1 MLNQVLREIEAA
13 SGAVEL
19 GELKRRLGIDRG
31 ALEGMIQ
38 FWVRKGRLVDDQGAG
53 VAAAHTGGS
62 CGSSCAGYDGCAFIA
77 KMPRT
82 YSLPPE
88 K

>member
-1 MLNQVLREIEAA
+1 MNKVLREIENAK
-13 SGAVEL
+13 GALDL
-19 GELKRRLGIDRG
+19 GELNRRLGIDRS

-38 FWVRKGRLVDDQGAG
+38 FWVRKGRLVDEQGAG
-53 VAAAHTGGS
+53 MAAAHTAGS
-62 CGSSCAGYDGCAFIA
+62 CGAACSGYDSCAFVA